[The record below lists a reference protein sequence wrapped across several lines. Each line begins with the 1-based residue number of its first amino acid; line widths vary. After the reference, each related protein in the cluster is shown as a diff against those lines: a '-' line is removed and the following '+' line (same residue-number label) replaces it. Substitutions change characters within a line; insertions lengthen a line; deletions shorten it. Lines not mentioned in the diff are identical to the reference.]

1 MWWHHANPMA
11 EGEHTLTQEP
21 TARRQPDRKRPGAIR
36 IAKIAGVPVYVNAS
50 WFLVALLIAYIFSP
64 VVEENAPGLG
74 VFTYVAAFGFAV
86 LLYAS
91 VLLHEISHVVVAR
104 AFGLR
109 VRAITVQFLGGMA
122 EIEQEPNTPWREF
135 AVAAVGPLTSLALG
149 GLALTGVVLIDGPP
163 LVNLLIAQL
172 ALANIL
178 VGLFNLLPGLP
189 LDGGRM
195 LRAAIWALTKRPNGS
210 TTVAAW
216 SGRIVAILV
225 LLLPWLFLTDDS
237 GIPRIVHIVWSV
249 ILGTF
254 LWVGSTQAL
263 VGAKIR
269 KRLPKL
275 RARELA
281 RRGVPVPSDVPL
293 SEAMRRAEE
302 CHAGAILVVD
312 HEQRPV
318 GIVKESAVIATPEQ
332 RRPWISVGDLARK
345 LEPGM
350 VLSADLEGEPLVRA
364 MTGTPASEY
373 LVVEPD
379 GSVYGVLSTADV
391 DRAFAKA

>member
-1 MWWHHANPMA
+1 MTH
-11 EGEHTLTQEP
+11 EP
-21 TARRQPDRKRPGAIR
+21 AVRRRTDEKRRGAIR
-36 IAKIAGVPVYVNAS
+36 IAKVAGVPVYVNAS

-64 VVEENAPGLG
+64 VVERNAPGLG

-91 VLLHEISHVVVAR
+91 VLVHEISHVLVAK
-104 AFGLR
+104 AFGMH

-122 EIEQEPNTPWREF
+122 EIEQEPDSPWREF

-149 GLALTGVVLIDGPP
+149 GIALGGVYVIDGPP

-178 VGLFNLLPGLP
+178 VGIFNLLPGLP

-195 LRAAIWALTKRPNGS
+195 LRAGIWAVSKRQDGS
-210 TTVAAW
+210 TMVAAW
-216 SGRIVAILV
+216 AGRVVASLV
-225 LLLPWLFLTDDS
+225 VLLPWLFLTDETGMPS
-237 GIPRIVHIVWSV
+237 IIHILWSV
-249 ILGTF
+249 VLAIF

-263 VGAKIR
+263 VGARLR

-281 RRGVPVPSDVPL
+281 RRGVPVPSDAPL

-302 CHAGAILVVD
+302 NHAGAILIVD
-312 HEQRPV
+312 HDQRPV
-318 GIVKESAVIATPEQ
+318 GIVKESAVLATPEQ
-332 RRPWISVGDLARK
+332 RRPWITVGDVSRR
-345 LEPGM
+345 LESGL
-350 VLSADLEGEPLVRA
+350 VLSADLQGEPLVRA
-364 MTGTPASEY
+364 MSGTPASEY
-373 LVVEPD
+373 LVIEPD
-379 GSVYGVLSTADV
+379 GQVYGVLSSADV
-391 DRAFAKA
+391 DRAFAGA